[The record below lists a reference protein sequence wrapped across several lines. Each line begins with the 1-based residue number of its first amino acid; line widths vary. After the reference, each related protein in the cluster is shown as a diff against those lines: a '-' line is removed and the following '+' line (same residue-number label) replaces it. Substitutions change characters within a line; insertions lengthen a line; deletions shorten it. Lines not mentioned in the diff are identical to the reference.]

1 MNFEAASALLEK
13 YSQQHVLHY
22 YDKLSDTQKATLLS
36 SIENI
41 DFSAFKTLNMAENKQ
56 LGQVTPIDALSL
68 KEIKK
73 QRSRYI
79 QTGLAAIREGR
90 VGVVLLAGG
99 QGTRLGFN
107 GPKGTFNI
115 GVNKPLYIF
124 ECQINSIMASCAPAQ
139 TLPHLFIMTSPQNDE
154 ITRKFMEEHD
164 YFGYDKKLIHFFVQ
178 GVAPA
183 INYDGKIL
191 MAEKYKPVLTPDGN
205 GGWFAALNKAYGRML
220 SKWGIEWLNLAGVD
234 NVLQKICDPAFIG
247 ATIGSGVNCG
257 CKSVKKVSP
266 EERVGVICKEDG
278 VPTVI
283 EYYDMPQKLKVRH
296 DVKGEL
302 IFCYGVIL
310 NYLFSVEKL
319 KETIKKKLPYHL
331 AEKKIPCIKGGKKFV
346 PEAPNGYKLEQLA
359 VDLVKLMG
367 SCIAYEVEREVEFA
381 PVKNATGADSVESA
395 RALLI
400 KNGVEL

>member
-139 TLPHLFIMTSPQNDE
+139 TLPHLFIMTGPQNDE

-183 INYDGKIL
+183 INYDGKVL

>member
-139 TLPHLFIMTSPQNDE
+139 TLPHLFIMTGPQNDE

>member
-139 TLPHLFIMTSPQNDE
+139 TLPHLFIMTGPQNDE

-183 INYDGKIL
+183 INYDGKVL

-319 KETIKKKLPYHL
+319 KETIKTP
-331 AEKKIPCIKGGKKFV
+331 
-346 PEAPNGYKLEQLA
+346 
-359 VDLVKLMG
+359 
-367 SCIAYEVEREVEFA
+367 
-381 PVKNATGADSVESA
+381 SVT
-395 RALLI
+395 
-400 KNGVEL
+400 